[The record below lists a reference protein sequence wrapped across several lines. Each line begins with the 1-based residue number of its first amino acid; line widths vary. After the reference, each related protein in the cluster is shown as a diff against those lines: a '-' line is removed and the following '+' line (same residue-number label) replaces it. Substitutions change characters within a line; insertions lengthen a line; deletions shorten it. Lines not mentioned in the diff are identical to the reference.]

1 MEWRGD
7 RCHWV
12 VMSERGE
19 LQSFAMNDKREG
31 IVIGRVVE
39 PVTDF

>member
-19 LQSFAMNDKREG
+19 SFAMNDKREG
-31 IVIGRVVE
+31 IVIGSVVE